1 MLRPTGFFAALVL
14 GLSTAASAA
23 PISYVHTGSG
33 SGTLDGTAF
42 GAAGPAAFTITAE
55 GDTDN
60 VLSCG
65 LDCFSIDNLTASIEI
80 DGLGS
85 FLFLTPTHYFSF
97 GVAGFSSAAV
107 DLFYSAPLGG
117 VWDMTTSI
125 GPIVGTGELLQWGF
139 APVNTDGGVLFL
151 DTAETDSTFTATV
164 QAIPEPALLLLLGTG
179 LALAHVR
186 RRVPCAAPLSE
197 GRVSGASSGVGI
209 DHALI
214 ERDEAPLRPI
224 C

>member
-1 MLRPTGFFAALVL
+1 MFRPTGFLAALVL

-42 GAAGPAAFTITAE
+42 GAAAPVAFTITAE
-55 GDTDN
+55 GNTDD

-80 DGLGS
+80 DGVGS

-97 GVAGFSSAAV
+97 GVAGFSSSAV
-107 DLFYSAPLGG
+107 DLFYSAPLGA

-139 APVNTDGGVLFL
+139 APVNTDGGVLFFG
-151 DTAETDSTFTATV
+151 DAVTESTFSATV
-164 QAIPEPALLLLLGTG
+164 GAVPEPASLVLLGAG
-179 LALAHVR
+179 LPLWSSFR
-186 RRVPCAAPLSE
+186 RLIGRRHRPCTATERRGP
-197 GRVSGASSGVGI
+197 ASP
-209 DHALI
+209 D
-214 ERDEAPLRPI
+214 